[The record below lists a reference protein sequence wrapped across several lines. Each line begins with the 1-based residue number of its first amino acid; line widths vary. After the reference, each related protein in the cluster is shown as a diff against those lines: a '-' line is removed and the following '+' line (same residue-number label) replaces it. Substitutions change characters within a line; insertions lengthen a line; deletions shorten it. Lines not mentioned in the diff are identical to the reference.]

1 MFIKAVSCIFS
12 SHFTYSPWVISSQFH
27 NFWFLVFPGHTI
39 PLCHTSHTYLPIR
52 YLFLSDSLEP
62 QTCVQKLNLSFIF
75 FPKLSSVLF
84 VVVVVVAGLWTCFKP
99 VTPLFLPLSPFLN
112 ENVYPMSHRY
122 ILEMDTFFSTF
133 KVTWIERNSEVGW
146 TIPRD
151 SHTTDLRFG
160 RWDMGLFQLIFK

>member
-75 FPKLSSVLF
+75 FLSFLLFCLLLLLLLLGSFCFVFVLCF
-84 VVVVVVAGLWTCFKP
+84 SYVWSKWCLLPPSFNLVKVRNLRIILTICFLYFPYSDNQQALYVLPTICCSQTC
-99 VTPLFLPLSPFLN
+99 SPFHTYRPVCHIL
-112 ENVYPMSHRY
+112 SH
-122 ILEMDTFFSTF
+122 
-133 KVTWIERNSEVGW
+133 
-146 TIPRD
+146 
-151 SHTTDLRFG
+151 
-160 RWDMGLFQLIFK
+160 